1 LLIAT
6 TTDAIPLEN
15 SMPSVAIPAA
25 VVAAVPSA
33 AITQSGQ
40 SAGNTVPGAN
50 AAATGADA
58 AGAGNFAA
66 LLERQMVDS
75 LPMADSGA
83 VLPIAGAT
91 ERDPMSVDPA
101 TQSVD
106 LSALLQGLMLPMAAT
121 PQGAPASDS
130 SSTAAAA
137 APGGRVPQLSLAAP
151 LAAGVA
157 AQSVTDAG
165 SGTPAS
171 AGAVPRFADAVDQD
185 CHDASKAAVDA
196 VVAGN
201 AAEPAARELPVQPE
215 SFDMQSAA
223 HLVTHGRTESPRAD
237 AERLVVSTPA
247 TAPNWH
253 EDLGNKV
260 SMLVG
265 KEASSAELIFTPP
278 HLGRVEVQLSVS
290 GDQTTATFV
299 AATPAAREALEQALP
314 KLREFL
320 AESGINLASASVG
333 GDAMAG
339 QEHAGGN
346 HGGRSARGGSG
357 DAVTEVTPAAA
368 AFRRIDGMV
377 DTFA

>member
-1 LLIAT
+1 
-6 TTDAIPLEN
+6 
-15 SMPSVAIPAA
+15 MPSVAIPAA

-33 AITQSGQ
+33 AITQRCQ

-75 LPMADSGA
+75 LPIADSGA
-83 VLPIAGAT
+83 VLAIADAT
-91 ERDPMSVDPA
+91 GRDPVPVDPA

-121 PQGAPASDS
+121 PQGVPASDS

-137 APGGRVPQLSLAAP
+137 AAPGGRAPQLSLVAP
-151 LAAGVA
+151 LVAGVA
-157 AQSVTDAG
+157 AQSVADAG

-171 AGAVPRFADAVDQD
+171 AGAVPRFADLVDQD
-185 CHDASKAAVDA
+185 CHEASKPAVDA

-201 AAEPAARELPVQPE
+201 AAEPAARELPVQSE
-215 SFDMQSAA
+215 SFDMLSAA

-247 TAPNWH
+247 TSPNWH

-265 KEASSAELIFTPP
+265 KEASSAELILTPP

-339 QEHAGGN
+339 QGHGGGN

>member
-1 LLIAT
+1 
-6 TTDAIPLEN
+6 
-15 SMPSVAIPAA
+15 MPSVAIPAA
-25 VVAAVPSA
+25 VVAAVPTA

-40 SAGNTVPGAN
+40 SAGNPVSDASGAV
-50 AAATGADA
+50 TGADA
-58 AGAGNFAA
+58 AGASNFAT
-66 LLERQMVDS
+66 LLERQLVYSQPTLD
-75 LPMADSGA
+75 GA
-83 VLPIAGAT
+83 AALPIAGAT
-91 ERDPMSVDPA
+91 ERDCVPVDPA

-106 LSALLQGLMLPMAAT
+106 LAALLQGLLLPMAAT
-121 PQGAPASDS
+121 RQDVPASDT

-137 APGGRVPQLSLAAP
+137 APGASAPRLSLAAP

-157 AQSVTDAG
+157 DGSIADAG
-165 SGTPAS
+165 SGSPAS
-171 AGAVPRFADAVDQD
+171 AGAVPRFADLVDQD
-185 CHDASKAAVDA
+185 CDEAPTAAVDA

-201 AAEPAARELPVQPE
+201 AAEPAARELPVQRDA
-215 SFDMQSAA
+215 FDIQSAS
-223 HLVTHGRTESPRAD
+223 HLVAHGRTESPRAD
-237 AERLVVSTPA
+237 AEPLVVSTPA
-247 TAPNWH
+247 TSPNWH

-260 SMLVG
+260 SILVG
-265 KEASSAELIFTPP
+265 KAASAAELILTPP

-320 AESGINLASASVG
+320 ADSGINLASASVG

-339 QEHAGGN
+339 QGHAGGN
-346 HGGRSARGGSG
+346 HGGRSARGGGG
-357 DAVTEVTPAAA
+357 DAVTEVTPATA